1 MPLSNIQI
9 GTIVQ
14 YEVAKLVVIGSDGRI
29 EVSWPMTDDER
40 RDAEVHIRG
49 HFGESLALQ
58 VKAVSHLQRPRG
70 RATAQLQ
77 IPFAV
82 RQEHLITD
90 PRFLYHLSCLELAI
104 AGLLD
109 PQYLVNSTKLHQYA
123 VPRLRNG
130 VVRFSFQANLAENS
144 RDIWVPD
151 RVHGIEAG
159 ARILQILDDHANL
172 PRAQRPTEPFRLP
185 PGAALVRRKG

>member
-9 GTIVQ
+9 GAIAQ
-14 YEVAKLVVIGSDGRI
+14 YEVAKLLLIGSDGRL

-49 HFGESLALQ
+49 NFGETIALQ
-58 VKAVSHLQRPRG
+58 VKTVTHLQRPRG
-70 RATAQLQ
+70 RVTAQLQ

-82 RQEHLITD
+82 RKEHLVTD
-90 PRFLYHLSCLELAI
+90 PRLWYHLSCFSLPS
-104 AGLLD
+104 AGFAD
-109 PQYLVNSTKLHQYA
+109 PQYFANSRKVHRRA

-130 VVRFSFQANLAENS
+130 VWRFSFQANLAENS

-151 RVHGIEAG
+151 RVHGIEVG
-159 ARILQILDDHANL
+159 RRILEILDDQVNL
-172 PRAQRPTEPFRLP
+172 PRAQRLTEAFRLP
-185 PGAALVRRKG
+185 LGAAFVRRKS